1 MGGTMLDKERKPK
14 KLGDILVE
22 RGVITPYELEKTLE
36 LQKDIKRPLGEIL
49 VQMGYCAW
57 DDIIRV
63 LAEQYEIEA
72 CIGEVNINEEF
83 SKSFPRDILNELRVI
98 PIDERDGK
106 IFLGIDS
113 IYDIPVIKRRLKFRM
128 GKEVEFCL
136 MAPSTFEAI
145 YNNVLHGISA
155 ATFSEKMGEIT
166 IQEQP
171 TEIQE
176 DQEIALEAETP
187 VVKLVSNIVNHAIE
201 LEASDV
207 HIEPQRKNVIVR
219 YRVDG
224 ILRRITEYPRN
235 LHAAVVSRIKI
246 LSGLDI
252 VERRLPQDGKFFV
265 KKDEEQYDLR
275 VSTMPSVNGEK
286 VVMRILKVSSSKKK
300 LEDLGYS
307 AYNYE
312 RIQKLIEHPYGI
324 ILVTGPTG
332 SGKSTTLVAMINSLN
347 SEDVNIVTAEDP
359 VEYTVEGITQC
370 QVNTEIGLTFAKYLR
385 SFLRQDPDIIMV
397 GEIRDKETA
406 QLAVEASL
414 TGHLVLSTL
423 HTNTAAGA
431 VDRLVNMGIEPSL
444 ISASLVGIM
453 GQRLVRKV
461 CQKCKTET
469 EFPTKILEKARKYF
483 PNMNPVQYVGKGC
496 QECNNTGY
504 KGRTAVAEVLMI
516 NDELRR
522 LIQKGAAASEI
533 ERIAR
538 QHGMVTMFQDGLYK
552 VLNGET
558 TVEEILATVGEEEE

>member
-1 MGGTMLDKERKPK
+1 VEGKVLDAERKPK
-14 KLGDILVE
+14 KLGDILIE
-22 RGVITPYELEKTLE
+22 QGIITQYELEKTLE
-36 LQKDIKRPLGEIL
+36 LQKEAKRPLGELL
-49 VQMGYCAW
+49 VQMGYCTW
-57 DDIIRV
+57 DDIVKV
-63 LAEQYEIEA
+63 LAEQYEVHA
-72 CIGEVNINEEF
+72 CIGEVKVNEEF
-83 SKSFPRDILNELRVI
+83 YKNFPKDILNELRIV
-98 PIDERDGK
+98 PIDEKDGK
-106 IFLGIDS
+106 IFLGIDNV
-113 IYDIPVIKRRLKFRM
+113 YDIPVIKRRLKFRM
-128 GKEVEFCL
+128 GKDVDFCL
-136 MAPSTFEAI
+136 MPPNLFETM
-145 YNNVLHGISA
+145 YNNVIHGLSA
-155 ATFSEKMGEIT
+155 DVFSEKMGEIT

-171 TEIQE
+171 KEVPEEQISME
-176 DQEIALEAETP
+176 EETP
-187 VVKLVSNIVNHAIE
+187 VVRLVSNIVDHAVE
-201 LEASDV
+201 LEASDI
-207 HIEPQRKNVIVR
+207 HIEPQRRNVIVR

-224 ILRRITEYPRN
+224 VLRKITEYPRN

-252 VERRLPQDGKFFV
+252 VERRMPQDGKFFI
-265 KKDEEQYDLR
+265 KKGDEQYDLR

-286 VVMRILKVSSSKKK
+286 VVMRLLKVSSSKKK

-347 SEDVNIVTAEDP
+347 SDNVNIVTAEDP

-397 GEIRDKETA
+397 GEVRDRETA

-431 VDRLVNMGIEPSL
+431 VDRLVNMGVEPSL
-444 ISASLVGIM
+444 ISASLIGIM

-461 CQKCKTET
+461 CQKCKVET
-469 EFPTKILEKARKYF
+469 EFPPKFAERAKRYF
-483 PNMNPVQYVGKGC
+483 PDMKLVQYVGKGC

-516 NDELRR
+516 NDEIRK
-522 LIQKGAAASEI
+522 LIQKGTTTAEI
-533 ERIAR
+533 EKVAKR
-538 QHGMVTMFQDGLYK
+538 HGMITMFQDGLYK
-552 VLNGET
+552 VLSGET
-558 TVEEILATVGEEEE
+558 TVEEILATVGEEEEE